1 MRYHLQW
8 NNETGETS
16 RYFWMQRQLVTPTD
30 WDTHIAQ
37 VREKN
42 ARPVSKWL
50 FFSVAFVRFVC
61 FRQTRVVGGNVF
73 PPRFHWVSN
82 IFSTCI
88 DQETKH
94 PRGRRINLGIILA
107 QTKFF
112 RDQQVFLK
120 ISSKS
125 FGLSIHS
132 SHLLFKDYSLE
143 DIVHCIF
150 SRNLQIR
157 KKTSK
162 RPSNGIFETSLRSK
176 IA

>member
-1 MRYHLQW
+1 M
-8 NNETGETS
+8 
-16 RYFWMQRQLVTPTD
+16 
-30 WDTHIAQ
+30 
-37 VREKN
+37 REKN

-107 QTKFF
+107 QTNFF
-112 RDQQVFLK
+112 RDQQVFFK

-125 FGLSIHS
+125 FGLSTQVIY
-132 SHLLFKDYSLE
+132 YSK
-143 DIVHCIF
+143 IIPW
-150 SRNLQIR
+150 
-157 KKTSK
+157 KTSYIAYFPGTYK
-162 RPSNGIFETSLRSK
+162 LEKKHQNGLQTVSLKHPSGQRSPRK
-176 IA
+176 GL

>member
-1 MRYHLQW
+1 M
-8 NNETGETS
+8 
-16 RYFWMQRQLVTPTD
+16 
-30 WDTHIAQ
+30 
-37 VREKN
+37 
-42 ARPVSKWL
+42 
-50 FFSVAFVRFVC
+50 
-61 FRQTRVVGGNVF
+61 F

-107 QTKFF
+107 QINLF
-112 RDQQVFLK
+112 RDQHFFWK

-143 DIVHCIF
+143 DIVHCVF
-150 SRNLQIR
+150 SRNLQIW
-157 KKTSK
+157 KKNIKTAFK
-162 RPSNGIFETSLRSK
+162 RYLWNIPPVKHRLGKACSNCRSSVSVGNSLETLVSESAEKPGAPVVGTAEFHHPENQRLSPWK
-176 IA
+176 IHGWFRCTYFLLKYII